1 MERQVFIV
9 EVKSVDQLKRR
20 ITQAVETVS
29 PAMLINTWGE
39 IRKRLVKLRRIK
51 GGHMP
56 RRDQ

>member
-20 ITQAVETVS
+20 ITQAVETVI